1 MTNIKNK
8 LLSLTPSAIKHLKSI
23 LEDSPE
29 TNMAVKLGVK
39 NGGCAGM
46 AYTMDYIDEVRDTDE
61 CIEIDGI
68 KLVIDPKA
76 ILFLLGTEM
85 DYQKSTLNSG
95 FIFNNPNQTDAC
107 GCGESVTLVEAD
119 IPVDFNKEGSIF
131 PLNFASLFS
140 RKALTPSL
148 KSSDW
153 PAINCRSL
161 SKLSCSSY
169 ELSKLSQKA
178 FLIRPSDIGPIA
190 SSLASVIVSFS
201 KSLSS

>member
-1 MTNIKNK
+1 MKNVKNK
-8 LLSLTPSAIKHLKSI
+8 LLSLTPNAIKHLKSI

-29 TNMAVKLGVK
+29 SNKAVKLGVK

-61 CIEIDGI
+61 YIDIEGI

-107 GCGESVTLVEAD
+107 GCGESVTLVEAEV
-119 IPVDFNKEGSIF
+119 PVEFNEETFISH
-131 PLNFASLFS
+131 
-140 RKALTPSL
+140 
-148 KSSDW
+148 
-153 PAINCRSL
+153 
-161 SKLSCSSY
+161 
-169 ELSKLSQKA
+169 
-178 FLIRPSDIGPIA
+178 
-190 SSLASVIVSFS
+190 
-201 KSLSS
+201 

>member
-1 MTNIKNK
+1 MKNVKNK
-8 LLSLTPSAIKHLKSI
+8 LLSLTPNAIKHLKSI

-29 TNMAVKLGVK
+29 SNKAIKLGVK

-61 CIEIDGI
+61 YINIEGI

-119 IPVDFNKEGSIF
+119 VPVEFNEETII
-131 PLNFASLFS
+131 S
-140 RKALTPSL
+140 R
-148 KSSDW
+148 
-153 PAINCRSL
+153 
-161 SKLSCSSY
+161 
-169 ELSKLSQKA
+169 
-178 FLIRPSDIGPIA
+178 
-190 SSLASVIVSFS
+190 
-201 KSLSS
+201 